1 MITYLNLT
9 EKLTK
14 EIMMSE
20 VTLKKGR
27 GRGAKPAMVYLPI
40 RISQEVA
47 DFFNKYPNKSAKI
60 REVLA
65 SYIQQ
70 QGEVNESINQKQED

>member
-1 MITYLNLT
+1 MT
-9 EKLTK
+9 EPIKN
-14 EIMMSE
+14 
-20 VTLKKGR
+20 GR
-27 GRGAKPAMVYLPI
+27 GKGARLAMVYLPI

-47 DFFNKYPNKSAKI
+47 EFFNAYPNKSAKI

-70 QGEVNESINQKQED
+70 QGEANENSKQEITEVK

>member
-1 MITYLNLT
+1 MN
-9 EKLTK
+9 
-14 EIMMSE
+14 E
-20 VTLKKGR
+20 VTPKKGR
-27 GRGAKPAMVYLPI
+27 GKASKPAMVYFPLRLPI
-40 RISQEVA
+40 EVIQ
-47 DFFNKYPNKSAKI
+47 FFNAYPNRNAKI